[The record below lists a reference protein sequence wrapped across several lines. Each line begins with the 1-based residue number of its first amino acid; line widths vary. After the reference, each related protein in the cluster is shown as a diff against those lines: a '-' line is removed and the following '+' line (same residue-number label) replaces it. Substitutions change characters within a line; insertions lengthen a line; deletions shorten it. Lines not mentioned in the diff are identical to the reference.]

1 MRQILESSML
11 VPNIHLLKV
20 EAPDVARQIE
30 PGQFVILRAEE
41 DGERIPLSASDWDAD
56 EGTITMV
63 FMNVGG
69 TTDRLASLHAGES
82 LPTVVG
88 PLGNPTE
95 IDRYGTV
102 LCLGGCYGIGSILPI
117 ARALKKKKNRVI
129 TVVEARSQFLLYWS
143 DRLKEVSDELV
154 SITRDGTRGRKGHV
168 TRLPEIVKAL
178 GPVDRMIV
186 NGCTYLLR
194 RASETSRP
202 LRIKTIVSLNP
213 IMIDGTG
220 MCGVCRVSVGGTT
233 KFACVDGPD
242 FDGHEVDWNEL
253 AQRRRMYLR
262 EEVVSVQHEDCRSHA
277 GSS

>member
-1 MRQILESSML
+1 MRRILESEMI
-11 VPNIHLLKV
+11 VPNIHLLQV
-20 EAPDVARQIE
+20 EAPEVAGEIE

-41 DGERIPLSASDWDAD
+41 DGERIPLSVSDWNAE

-63 FMNVGG
+63 FMNVGK
-69 TTDRLASLHAGES
+69 TTSRLASLREGQG

-95 IDRYGTV
+95 IDKYGTV
-102 LCLGGCYGIGSILPI
+102 LCLGGCYGIGSIYPI
-117 ARALKKKKNRVI
+117 AKALKEKKNRVI
-129 TVVEARSQFLLYWS
+129 AVIEARSQFLLYWE
-143 DRLKEVSDELV
+143 DRLREVADELV
-154 SITRDGTRGRKGHV
+154 TITRDGTRGRKGHA
-168 TRLPEIVKAL
+168 TRLPEIVQAH
-178 GPVDRMIV
+178 GPIDRIIV

-194 RASETSRP
+194 MASEASRP
-202 LRIKTIVSLNP
+202 LRIRTIVSLNP

-242 FDGHEVDWNEL
+242 FNGHEVDWDEL

-262 EEVVSVQHEDCRSHA
+262 EEVISVQHGGCRTHA
-277 GSS
+277 GSG